1 MYETK
6 GSESTTHKSPP
17 TYLMVIW
24 RIIYWSIQVLAWFA
38 VPLSGT
44 YVYNGEFTFVRR
56 VLSSIRD
63 HIITYVIMGSV
74 GSVALIGLIVYIV
87 VTNKYATT
95 KIDLSFQMIA
105 GIGQCLSASFGLLIM
120 ICLLGYGIVDIPRYL
135 WQQADMKRSLTYI
148 EFQAVKMD
156 DAVNDSE
163 SALKEVLCDVQAY
176 DEKVPADHALRPFV
190 NMILKTCEKEFEYMR
205 VRSTVLK
212 PEDIE
217 TLKRSKLAQLHKRLK
232 RAIATYYRCKYNW
245 EYWQERAFFLQDV
258 LDSIDHSSSQRK
270 IDTPFRKQRTG
281 IRASLFNIPEFYWY
295 KYFRKVVMRSMAI
308 LFIPFAIV
316 LMYCEFTPLFL
327 FVIPK
332 KKDNLHLSIFYHL
345 IHALVNF
352 RPLLQI
358 VSLVIIGLMAFTAVF
373 ALFRI
378 EVYSL
383 YQLIPHHT
391 DVGSILYTSVF
402 LGRVCPSLC
411 YNFLQMVGVTS
422 KDSVAYYQIMGTLK
436 LDGLKE
442 IGSTLVSRPTIVQ
455 IVGGGFVNFFP
466 LLLFVIALLNLFNVP
481 SYIGVLFGRARF
493 NFNPSSAD
501 QLTVEGR
508 EVLAKTRKRRMT
520 LLEREAKS
528 FSDLQSLDLVNPS
541 FE

>member
-1 MYETK
+1 MQNLK
-6 GSESTTHKSPP
+6 
-17 TYLMVIW
+17 
-24 RIIYWSIQVLAWFA
+24 FA
-38 VPLSGT
+38 V
-44 YVYNGEFTFVRR
+44 
-56 VLSSIRD
+56 
-63 HIITYVIMGSV
+63 
-74 GSVALIGLIVYIV
+74 
-87 VTNKYATT
+87 
-95 KIDLSFQMIA
+95 
-105 GIGQCLSASFGLLIM
+105 
-120 ICLLGYGIVDIPRYL
+120 
-135 WQQADMKRSLTYI
+135 
-148 EFQAVKMD
+148 
-156 DAVNDSE
+156 
-163 SALKEVLCDVQAY
+163 
-176 DEKVPADHALRPFV
+176 
-190 NMILKTCEKEFEYMR
+190 
-205 VRSTVLK
+205 
-212 PEDIE
+212 
-217 TLKRSKLAQLHKRLK
+217 
-232 RAIATYYRCKYNW
+232 
-245 EYWQERAFFLQDV
+245 FF
-258 LDSIDHSSSQRK
+258 
-270 IDTPFRKQRTG
+270 P
-281 IRASLFNIPEFYWY
+281 
-295 KYFRKVVMRSMAI
+295 KYF
-308 LFIPFAIV
+308 IV
-316 LMYCEFTPLFL
+316 N
-327 FVIPK
+327 K
-332 KKDNLHLSIFYHL
+332 KIFYHL